1 MNFSDYYLDMNLV
14 FKLDKDQASL
24 IVDFYNRM
32 LDIYP
37 HDKESSTSFFNTL
50 VKSGYLKNKN
60 EEERDEKIG
69 DLING

>member
-1 MNFSDYYLDMNLV
+1 MNFSEYYLDMDLV
-14 FKLDKDQASL
+14 FKLDRDHSSI

-32 LDIYP
+32 MDLYS

-50 VKSGYLKNKN
+50 IRGGYLKNKN
-60 EEERDEKIG
+60 AEERDEKIG